1 MGSEI
6 LPASASLVEKID
18 DETIYFRA
26 LAERFAVPNLAT
38 ILREGLGS
46 KFVNEKT
53 VWEATKECLNRAY
66 GKPRETLE
74 LTHKVKLLVDV
85 PGWSSLPIQNPSDIP
100 CPKELN
106 Q

>member
-1 MGSEI
+1 MESEI
-6 LPASASLVEKID
+6 IPDSSSLVEKID

-74 LTHKVKLLVDV
+74 LTHKIRIKL
-85 PGWSSLPIQNPSDIP
+85 DI
-100 CPKELN
+100 
-106 Q
+106 